1 MKYLIVENGEQISFI
16 NVENIESFDY
26 DKTQDT
32 VFCTCN
38 SGAQHVLIKG
48 DRKTRLTID
57 RFLSKLVGSIK
68 SESIMNI
75 NIADFNKRF
84 MK

>member
-1 MKYLIVENGEQISFI
+1 MKYLIVDNEDQTSYI

-38 SGAQHVLIKG
+38 SGAQHVLIKA
-48 DRKTRLTID
+48 DRRTID
-57 RFLSKLVGSIK
+57 QYLAKLIRNIK

-75 NIADFNKRF
+75 KITDFNKQF

>member
-1 MKYLIVENGEQISFI
+1 MKYLIVDNEDQISYI

-26 DKTQDT
+26 VKTQDT

-38 SGAQHVLIKG
+38 SGAQHALIKA
-48 DRKTRLTID
+48 DRHTID
-57 RFLSKLVGSIK
+57 QYLAKLVRNIK
-68 SESIMNI
+68 SESII
-75 NIADFNKRF
+75 NIKITDFNKQF

>member
-1 MKYLIVENGEQISFI
+1 MKYLIVENEDQLSYI

-26 DKTQDT
+26 NKTQDT

-38 SGAQHVLIKG
+38 SGAQHMLIKA
-48 DRKTRLTID
+48 DRHMID
-57 RFLSKLVGSIK
+57 KYLSKLVHAIK

-75 NIADFNKRF
+75 KITDFNKQF

>member
-1 MKYLIVENGEQISFI
+1 MKYLIVETDEQINYI

-26 DKTQDT
+26 DKNQDT

-38 SGAQHVLIKG
+38 SGAQHALIKG
-48 DRKTRLTID
+48 VILTID
-57 RFLSKLVGSIK
+57 KYLSKLVQKIK

-75 NIADFNKRF
+75 NIADFNKQF

>member
-1 MKYLIVENGEQISFI
+1 MKYLIVENEDQMSYI

-38 SGAQHVLIKG
+38 SGAQHALIKA
-48 DRKTRLTID
+48 DRHTID
-57 RFLSKLVGSIK
+57 QYLAKLVRNIK
-68 SESIMNI
+68 SESII
-75 NIADFNKRF
+75 NIKITDFNKQF

>member
-1 MKYLIVENGEQISFI
+1 MKYLIVDNEDRISFI

-26 DKTQDT
+26 DKNQDT
-32 VFCTCN
+32 LFCTCN
-38 SGAQHVLIKG
+38 SGAQHALIKADG
-48 DRKTRLTID
+48 HAIEQYLA
-57 RFLSKLVGSIK
+57 KLIRNIK

-75 NIADFNKRF
+75 KITDFNKQF

>member
-1 MKYLIVENGEQISFI
+1 MKYLIVENNEDQTSYI

-38 SGAQHVLIKG
+38 SGAQHALIKA
-48 DRKTRLTID
+48 DRRTID
-57 RFLSKLVGSIK
+57 QYLVKLIRNIK

-75 NIADFNKRF
+75 KITDFNKQF
-84 MK
+84 MR